1 MKKTR
6 TIWATLLL
14 AACQLP
20 PQESGESYTLQ
31 GDPWA
36 AKPADPGTG
45 GGSGGGGGTG
55 GTSGS
60 VATPAAT
67 ATEGGAGNG
76 GNAAAANPALPSG
89 SSTVLEQ
96 LDEARARVKTLDAEN
111 QLLKG
116 DVAAQVALIEQLRAE
131 NRNLAQLADSNA
143 QSRATLDQQIA
154 KLEEQ
159 QTALE
164 ARYLALADD
173 ILAERILRVR
183 VERELILAK
192 VKEAENKDGGP

>member
-20 PQESGESYTLQ
+20 PPDSGESYTLQ

-36 AKPADPGTG
+36 AKPVEPGNG
-45 GGSGGGGGTG
+45 GGSGSGNGSTTG
-55 GTSGS
+55 ATQGATS
-60 VATPAAT
+60 TD
-67 ATEGGAGNG
+67 GGAGNG
-76 GNAAAANPALPSG
+76 GNSAATNPANTPG

-96 LDEARARVKTLDAEN
+96 LDEARARVKALDAEN

-116 DVAAQVALIEQLRAE
+116 DVAAQVAMIEQLRAE

-159 QTALE
+159 QKALE

>member
-20 PQESGESYTLQ
+20 PPDAGESYTLQ

-36 AKPADPGTG
+36 AKPVEPGNG
-45 GGSGGGGGTG
+45 GGSGSGNGGTTG
-55 GTSGS
+55 ATQGPTS
-60 VATPAAT
+60 TD
-67 ATEGGAGNG
+67 GGAGNG
-76 GNAAAANPALPSG
+76 GNPAATSSANAPG
-89 SSTVLEQ
+89 NSTVLEQ
-96 LDEARARVKTLDAEN
+96 LDEARARVKALDGEN

-159 QTALE
+159 QKALE